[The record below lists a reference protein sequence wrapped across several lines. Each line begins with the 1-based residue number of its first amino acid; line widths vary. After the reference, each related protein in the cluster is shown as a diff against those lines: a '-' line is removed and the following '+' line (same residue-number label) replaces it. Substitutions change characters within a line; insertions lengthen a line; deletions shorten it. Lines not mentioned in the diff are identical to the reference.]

1 MTCHQCG
8 HTFCYSHSNAHP
20 GETCRAYE
28 LRTRAADREAEAT
41 ISSRAKP
48 CPSCRTPTEKDNG
61 CNHMTCTAM
70 VARNG
75 RQEQCNQDWCWLCG
89 RKIGGGAY
97 PTHYQWWNVLGCPGT
112 QMNEDYQSY
121 GRCMSGCYQLGLC
134 GYRMLAVPVIAAAV
148 ALASVVLAIAIACSP
163 AMIVTVALV
172 RLFSDDWDELKCE
185 PGFWALAATW
195 PVLLALG
202 LGLFILVV
210 TLGLGLALVAVA
222 VAIPAFVVGFPLIMC
237 CVSKCS
243 DNSWGELSRSDQR
256 DLMKLAA
263 LWPLIPVVLAAGL
276 GLSVVFLP
284 LLCLAC
290 MTDALG
296 WTTVWED

>member
-1 MTCHQCG
+1 
-8 HTFCYSHSNAHP
+8 
-20 GETCRAYE
+20 
-28 LRTRAADREAEAT
+28 
-41 ISSRAKP
+41 
-48 CPSCRTPTEKDNG
+48 
-61 CNHMTCTAM
+61 
-70 VARNG
+70 
-75 RQEQCNQDWCWLCG
+75 
-89 RKIGGGAY
+89 
-97 PTHYQWWNVLGCPGT
+97 
-112 QMNEDYQSY
+112 
-121 GRCMSGCYQLGLC
+121 
-134 GYRMLAVPVIAAAV
+134 MLAVPVIAAAV
-148 ALASVVLAIAIACSP
+148 ALASVVLTIAIACSP
-163 AMIVTVALV
+163 VMIVTVALV